1 MAEMTGGQALAKS
14 LYREGVRVIFGLPGA
29 QLYYATDALFDEP
42 GIRWISTRNEQA
54 TTFMADGYAR
64 AGGGIGTAMVV
75 PGPGV
80 LNATSGL
87 STAFS
92 ASSPVL
98 LVAGQIPRDLIG
110 VNRGMLH
117 EIDDQ
122 LESVKAVTKW
132 AARVVNA
139 TDVPSAVH
147 EAFRQLNTGR
157 PRPVEIEI
165 PPDTLAE
172 TLDVDLLEPA
182 IHPRSEPAADQV
194 AEAARLLA
202 ENDGKV
208 VIWAGGGAD
217 SEAASA
223 SLTRLAEYL
232 QAPVITTGEG
242 KGAISDRH
250 YLSLGSPRGREE
262 AMQRLVADRPVVLA
276 VGTRLA
282 TANLPEGHRVVQIDV
297 DPEEIGRNYKDS
309 TMPVLGD
316 AAVSLERLHGAVSG
330 LVGPS
335 ESRQAEFEAFR
346 AQRYDPANLMEPQAS
361 FMRAIRN
368 AIPDDGIFISGMTQI
383 GYFSRAYYPVYK
395 PGTYITSSYSGNL
408 GFAFPTALGAKVARP
423 DTPVVCVS
431 GDGGFMYN
439 VQELATAVQ
448 YGINTVTVV
457 FNDNAYGNVLREQ
470 VRRFNDHPYGAN
482 LHNPDFVKMAESFGA
497 RGLRVHEA
505 DALEAAIR
513 ESLDVDAPTLIE
525 VPVGM
530 MESSF

>member
-110 VNRGMLH
+110 VNRGLLH

-139 TDVPSAVH
+139 GDVPSAVH

-172 TLDVDLLEPA
+172 ALDVDSTGARHPPA
-182 IHPRSEPAADQV
+182 SRACNGAGCGSCAAAGRVRRQGRHLGGRRR
-194 AEAARLLA
+194 RL
-202 ENDGKV
+202 GGGV
-208 VIWAGGGAD
+208 GGAD
-217 SEAASA
+217 A
-223 SLTRLAEYL
+223 TGGILAG
-232 QAPVITTGEG
+232 PGHHHG
-242 KGAISDRH
+242 
-250 YLSLGSPRGREE
+250 RG
-262 AMQRLVADRPVVLA
+262 Q
-276 VGTRLA
+276 
-282 TANLPEGHRVVQIDV
+282 
-297 DPEEIGRNYKDS
+297 GRN
-309 TMPVLGD
+309 LGP
-316 AAVSLERLHGAVSG
+316 ALPLAGVAEGA
-330 LVGPS
+330 
-335 ESRQAEFEAFR
+335 
-346 AQRYDPANLMEPQAS
+346 
-361 FMRAIRN
+361 
-368 AIPDDGIFISGMTQI
+368 
-383 GYFSRAYYPVYK
+383 
-395 PGTYITSSYSGNL
+395 
-408 GFAFPTALGAKVARP
+408 
-423 DTPVVCVS
+423 
-431 GDGGFMYN
+431 
-439 VQELATAVQ
+439 
-448 YGINTVTVV
+448 
-457 FNDNAYGNVLREQ
+457 
-470 VRRFNDHPYGAN
+470 
-482 LHNPDFVKMAESFGA
+482 
-497 RGLRVHEA
+497 
-505 DALEAAIR
+505 
-513 ESLDVDAPTLIE
+513 
-525 VPVGM
+525 
-530 MESSF
+530 

>member
-1 MAEMTGGQALAKS
+1 MAEMTGGQALARS

-64 AGGGIGTAMVV
+64 AGGGVGTAMVV

-87 STAFS
+87 STAYS

-98 LVAGQIPRDLIG
+98 LVAGQIPRDMIG
-110 VNRGMLH
+110 VHRGLLH

-122 LESVKAVTKW
+122 LEAVKSVTKW
-132 AARVVNA
+132 AARVLTA
-139 TDVPSAVH
+139 DQVPSAVH

-172 TLDVDLLEPA
+172 SLEVELLEPA
-182 IHPRSEPAADQV
+182 IHPRQEPPADSI

-202 ENDGKV
+202 QNDGKTL
-208 VIWAGGGAD
+208 IWAGGGAN
-217 SEAASA
+217 SQAASIA
-223 SLTRLAEYL
+223 LTRLAERL
-232 QAPVITTGEG
+232 QAPVFTTPEG

-262 AMQRLVADRPVVLA
+262 AMQRVVADHSVVLA

-297 DPEEIGRNYKDS
+297 DPEEIGRNWTD
-309 TMPVLGD
+309 TLPVLGD
-316 AAVSLERLHGAVSG
+316 AALSLDRLLQAVSE
-330 LVGPS
+330 LAGPS
-335 ESRQAEFEAFR
+335 ASRQAEFEVFR
-346 AQRYDPANLMEPQAS
+346 AARFDPASLMEPQAS
-361 FMRAIRN
+361 FMQAIRN
-368 AIPDDGIFISGMTQI
+368 ALPEDGIFVSGMTQI
-383 GYFSRAYYPVYK
+383 GYFSRAYYPVYT

-423 DTPVVCVS
+423 DVPVLCVS

-470 VRRFNDHPYGAN
+470 VRRFNNHPYGAD
-482 LHNPDFVKMAESFGA
+482 LHNPDFVRMAESFGA
-497 RGLRVHEA
+497 RGLRVHDA
-505 DALEAAIR
+505 DALETAIR
-513 ESLDVDAPTLIE
+513 ESLAIEAPTLIE

>member
-139 TDVPSAVH
+139 GDVPSAVH

-172 TLDVDLLEPA
+172 ALDVELLEPA
-182 IHPRSEPAADQV
+182 IHPRVDPPSDQNCRSRPAARGERWQGRHLGGRRR
-194 AEAARLLA
+194 RL
-202 ENDGKV
+202 GGGV
-208 VIWAGGGAD
+208 GGAD
-217 SEAASA
+217 AAGGVPA
-223 SLTRLAEYL
+223 GPGYHHGRGQGRDLRPALPLA
-232 QAPVITTGEG
+232 G
-242 KGAISDRH
+242 
-250 YLSLGSPRGREE
+250 
-262 AMQRLVADRPVVLA
+262 VAA
-276 VGTRLA
+276 
-282 TANLPEGHRVVQIDV
+282 
-297 DPEEIGRNYKDS
+297 
-309 TMPVLGD
+309 
-316 AAVSLERLHGAVSG
+316 
-330 LVGPS
+330 
-335 ESRQAEFEAFR
+335 R
-346 AQRYDPANLMEPQAS
+346 A
-361 FMRAIRN
+361 
-368 AIPDDGIFISGMTQI
+368 
-383 GYFSRAYYPVYK
+383 
-395 PGTYITSSYSGNL
+395 
-408 GFAFPTALGAKVARP
+408 
-423 DTPVVCVS
+423 
-431 GDGGFMYN
+431 
-439 VQELATAVQ
+439 
-448 YGINTVTVV
+448 
-457 FNDNAYGNVLREQ
+457 
-470 VRRFNDHPYGAN
+470 
-482 LHNPDFVKMAESFGA
+482 
-497 RGLRVHEA
+497 
-505 DALEAAIR
+505 
-513 ESLDVDAPTLIE
+513 
-525 VPVGM
+525 
-530 MESSF
+530 

>member
-64 AGGGIGTAMVV
+64 AGGGVGTAMVV

-87 STAFS
+87 STAYS

-98 LVAGQIPRDLIG
+98 LVAGQVPRDLIG

-122 LESVKAVTKW
+122 LEAVKSVTKW
-132 AARVVNA
+132 AARVLTA
-139 TDVPSAVH
+139 DEVPGAVH
-147 EAFRQLNTGR
+147 EAFRQLQTGR

-172 TLDVDLLEPA
+172 SLEVALLEPA
-182 IHPRSEPAADQV
+182 MHPRTAPPPDAI

-202 ENDGKV
+202 EHDGRV
-208 VIWAGGGAD
+208 LIWAGGGAN
-217 SEAASA
+217 SEAASVA
-223 SLTRLAEYL
+223 LTRLAERL
-232 QAPVITTGEG
+232 QAPVFTTPEG

-250 YLSLGSPRGREE
+250 YLSLGSPRLREE
-262 AMQRLVADRPVVLA
+262 AMQRVVGDHSLVLA

-297 DPEEIGRNYKDS
+297 DPEEIGRNWAD
-309 TMPVLGD
+309 TLPVLGD
-316 AAVSLERLHGAVSG
+316 AALSLERLLEAVSG

-335 ESRQAEFEAFR
+335 ASRRGEFEAFR
-346 AQRYDPANLMEPQAS
+346 AARYDPSNLMEPQAS
-361 FMRAIRN
+361 YTRAIRN
-368 AIPDDGIFISGMTQI
+368 ALPEDGIFVSGMTQI

-423 DTPVVCVS
+423 DTPVVCVC
-431 GDGGFMYN
+431 GDGGFLYN

-470 VRRFNDHPYGAN
+470 VRRFNDHPYGAE
-482 LHNPDFVKMAESFGA
+482 LHNPDFVRMAESFGA
-497 RGLRVHEA
+497 RGLRVDDA
-505 DALEAAIR
+505 DALEAAVR
-513 ESLDVDAPTLIE
+513 ESLGVEAPTVIE
-525 VPVGM
+525 APVGM

>member
-42 GIRWISTRNEQA
+42 GIRWISCRNEQA

-87 STAFS
+87 STAYS

-98 LVAGQIPRDLIG
+98 LVAGQIPRGMIG
-110 VNRGMLH
+110 VNRGLLH

-122 LESVKAVTKW
+122 LEAVKAVTKW
-132 AARVVNA
+132 AARVLNA
-139 TDVPSAVH
+139 DEVPSAVH
-147 EAFRQLNTGR
+147 EAFRHLSTGR

-172 TLDVDLLEPA
+172 ALDVELLEPA
-182 IHPRSEPAADQV
+182 IHHRPAPSDAQV

-208 VIWAGGGAD
+208 VIWAGGGAN
-217 SEAASA
+217 SEAASVA
-223 SLTRLAEYL
+223 LTRLAERL
-232 QAPVITTGEG
+232 QAPVITTAEG

-250 YLSLGSPRGREE
+250 YLSLGVPRAREE
-262 AMQRLVADRPVVLA
+262 MMQRLVAERPIVLA

-297 DPEEIGRNYKDS
+297 DPEEIGRNWPD
-309 TMPVLGD
+309 TLPVLGD
-316 AAVSLERLHGAVSG
+316 TATSLGLLHEAVSALAGQA
-330 LVGPS
+330 
-335 ESRQAEFEAFR
+335 ESRQAEFEAFCER
-346 AQRYDPANLMEPQAS
+346 RYDPSALMEPQAS
-361 FMRAIRN
+361 FTRAIRN
-368 AIPDDGIFISGMTQI
+368 ALPDEGILISGMTQI

-423 DTPVVCVS
+423 DVPVVCVT

-448 YGINTVTVV
+448 YGINTVTVL

-470 VRRFNDHPYGAN
+470 VRRFNDHPYGAE
-482 LHNPDFVKMAESFGA
+482 LHNPDFVRMAESFGA
-497 RGLRVHEA
+497 RGLRVHDA
-505 DALEAAIR
+505 VALEAALH
-513 ESLDVDAPTLIE
+513 ESLSIEAPTLIE

>member
-42 GIRWISTRNEQA
+42 GIRWISCRNEQA

-64 AGGGIGTAMVV
+64 ASGGVGTAMVV

-87 STAFS
+87 STAYS

-98 LVAGQIPRDLIG
+98 LVAGQIPRDMIG
-110 VNRGMLH
+110 VNRGLLH

-122 LESVKAVTKW
+122 LEAVKSVTKW
-132 AARVVNA
+132 AARVLNA
-139 TDVPSAVH
+139 DEVPSAVH
-147 EAFRQLNTGR
+147 EAFKQLSTGR

-172 TLDVDLLEPA
+172 SLDVELLEPA
-182 IHPRSEPAADQV
+182 IHSPMQPPTESVAA
-194 AEAARLLA
+194 AARLIA
-202 ENDGKV
+202 ESDGKV
-208 VIWAGGGAD
+208 VIWAGGGAN
-217 SEAASA
+217 SEAASVA
-223 SLTRLAEYL
+223 LTRLAEYI
-232 QAPVITTGEG
+232 QAPVLTTGEG

-250 YLSLGSPRGREE
+250 YLSVGSPRLREE
-262 AMQRLVADRPVVLA
+262 AMQGLVARHPVVLA

-282 TANLPEGHRVVQIDV
+282 TANLPEGHRVIQIDV
-297 DPEEIGRNYKDS
+297 DPEEIGRNYRDA

-316 AAVSLERLHGAVSG
+316 AAVSLERLHEAVSG
-330 LVGPS
+330 LAGPS
-335 ESRQAEFEAFR
+335 ASRRAEFEAFR
-346 AQRYDPANLMEPQAS
+346 AERFDPANLMEPQAS

-368 AIPDDGIFISGMTQI
+368 ALPDDGIFISGMTQI

-423 DTPVVCVS
+423 DLPVVCVA

-470 VRRFNDHPYGAN
+470 VRRFNNHPYGAD
-482 LHNPDFVKMAESFGA
+482 LHNPDFVRMAESFGA
-497 RGLRVHEA
+497 RGMRVHDA

-513 ESLDVDAPTLIE
+513 EAIAVEAPTLIE

>member
-64 AGGGIGTAMVV
+64 ASGGIGTAMVV

-87 STAFS
+87 STAYS

-122 LESVKAVTKW
+122 LEAVKSVTKW

-139 TDVPSAVH
+139 GDVPSAVH

-157 PRPVEIEI
+157 PRPVEVEI

-172 TLDVDLLEPA
+172 ALDIELLEPA
-182 IHPRSEPAADQV
+182 MHSPADPPSDQI

-202 ENDGKV
+202 ESDGKV
-208 VIWAGGGAD
+208 VIWAGGGAN

-223 SLTRLAEYL
+223 ALTRLAEYL
-232 QAPVITTGEG
+232 QAPVITTSEG

-250 YLSLGSPRGREE
+250 YLSLGTPRAREE

-297 DPEEIGRNYKDS
+297 DPEEIGRNYKD
-309 TMPVLGD
+309 TLPVLGD
-316 AAVSLERLHGAVSG
+316 AAVSMERLHGAVSG
-330 LVGPS
+330 LVGQS
-335 ESRQAEFEAFR
+335 ESRQAECEDFR
-346 AQRYDPANLMEPQAS
+346 ERRYDPAGLMEPQAS
-361 FMRAIRN
+361 FTRAIR
-368 AIPDDGIFISGMTQI
+368 AALPDDGILISGMTQI

-448 YGINTVTVV
+448 YGINLVTVV
-457 FNDNAYGNVLREQ
+457 FNDNAFGNVLREQ
-470 VRRFNDHPYGAN
+470 VRRFNDHPIGTN
-482 LHNPDFVKMAESFGA
+482 LHNPDFVRMAESFGA
-497 RGLRVHEA
+497 RGLRVHDA
-505 DALEAAIR
+505 DALEAALR
-513 ESLDVDAPTLIE
+513 ESFDVDAPTLIE

>member
-1 MAEMTGGQALAKS
+1 M
-14 LYREGVRVIFGLPGA
+14 
-29 QLYYATDALFDEP
+29 
-42 GIRWISTRNEQA
+42 
-54 TTFMADGYAR
+54 
-64 AGGGIGTAMVV
+64 
-75 PGPGV
+75 
-80 LNATSGL
+80 
-87 STAFS
+87 
-92 ASSPVL
+92 
-98 LVAGQIPRDLIG
+98 
-110 VNRGMLH
+110 
-117 EIDDQ
+117 
-122 LESVKAVTKW
+122 TKW

-139 TDVPSAVH
+139 GDVPSAVH

-157 PRPVEIEI
+157 PRPVEVEI

-172 TLDVDLLEPA
+172 ALDIELLEPA
-182 IHPRSEPAADQV
+182 MHSPTDPPSDQI

-202 ENDGKV
+202 ESDGKV
-208 VIWAGGGAD
+208 VIWAGGGAN
-217 SEAASA
+217 SEGASGA
-223 SLTRLAEYL
+223 LTRLAEYL
-232 QAPVITTGEG
+232 QAPVITTSEG

-250 YLSLGSPRGREE
+250 YLSLGTPRAREE
-262 AMQRLVADRPVVLA
+262 AMQRLVAERPVVLA

-330 LVGPS
+330 LVGQS
-335 ESRQAEFEAFR
+335 ESRKAECDDFR
-346 AQRYDPANLMEPQAS
+346 ERRYAPENLMEPQAS
-361 FMRAIRN
+361 FTRAIR
-368 AIPDDGIFISGMTQI
+368 AALPDDGILISGMTQI
-383 GYFSRAYYPVYK
+383 GYFSRAYFPVYK

-448 YGINTVTVV
+448 YGINLVTVV
-457 FNDNAYGNVLREQ
+457 FNDNAFGNVLREQ
-470 VRRFNDHPYGAN
+470 VRRFNDHPIGAN
-482 LHNPDFVKMAESFGA
+482 LHNPDFVRMAESFGA
-497 RGLRVHEA
+497 RGLRVHDA
-505 DALEAAIR
+505 DALEAALR
-513 ESLDVDAPTLIE
+513 ESFDVDAPTLIE

>member
-1 MAEMTGGQALAKS
+1 MGS
-14 LYREGVRVIFGLPGA
+14 GL
-29 QLYYATDALFDEP
+29 L
-42 GIRWISTRNEQA
+42 N
-54 TTFMADGYAR
+54 
-64 AGGGIGTAMVV
+64 
-75 PGPGV
+75 PGP
-80 LNATSGL
+80 
-87 STAFS
+87 
-92 ASSPVL
+92 
-98 LVAGQIPRDLIG
+98 
-110 VNRGMLH
+110 
-117 EIDDQ
+117 
-122 LESVKAVTKW
+122 
-132 AARVVNA
+132 
-139 TDVPSAVH
+139 
-147 EAFRQLNTGR
+147 
-157 PRPVEIEI
+157 PRPVEIEV

-172 TLDVDLLEPA
+172 ALDVELLEPA
-182 IHPRSEPAADQV
+182 MYARPEPPSDSI

-208 VIWAGGGAD
+208 LIWAGGGAN
-217 SEAASA
+217 SEAASVA
-223 SLTRLAEYL
+223 LTRLAERL
-232 QAPVITTGEG
+232 QAPVFTTGEG

-262 AMQRLVADRPVVLA
+262 AMQRVVADHPVVLA

-297 DPEEIGRNYKDS
+297 DPEEIGRNWKD
-309 TMPVLGD
+309 TLPVLGD
-316 AAVSLERLHGAVSG
+316 ATLSLERLHEAVSG
-330 LVGPS
+330 LAGPS
-335 ESRQAEFEAFR
+335 ASRQAEFEAFR
-346 AQRYDPANLMEPQAS
+346 AARFDPANLMEPQGS

-368 AIPDDGIFISGMTQI
+368 ALPEDGIFVSGMTQI

-470 VRRFNDHPYGAN
+470 VRRFNDHPYGAE
-482 LHNPDFVKMAESFGA
+482 LHNPDFVRMAESFGA
-497 RGLRVHEA
+497 RGLRVDDA
-505 DALEAAIR
+505 DALETAIR
-513 ESLDVDAPTLIE
+513 ESIAIEAPTLIE

>member
-1 MAEMTGGQALAKS
+1 MAQMTGGQALAKS

-87 STAFS
+87 STAYS

-98 LVAGQIPRDLIG
+98 LVAGQIPRDMIG
-110 VNRGMLH
+110 VNRGLLH

-122 LESVKAVTKW
+122 LEAVKSVTKW
-132 AARVVNA
+132 AARVLTA
-139 TDVPSAVH
+139 DQVPGAVH

-172 TLDVDLLEPA
+172 ALDVDLLEPA
-182 IHPRSEPAADQV
+182 MYTRPEPPANAIG
-194 AEAARLLA
+194 EAARLLA
-202 ENDGKV
+202 DNDGKV
-208 VIWAGGGAD
+208 LIWAGGGAD
-217 SEAASA
+217 SQAASA
-223 SLTRLAEYL
+223 ALTSLAEYI
-232 QAPVITTGEG
+232 QAPVLVTGEG

-262 AMQRLVADRPVVLA
+262 AMQRVVADHPVVLA

-282 TANLPEGHRVVQIDV
+282 SANLPEGHRVVQIDV
-297 DPEEIGRNYKDS
+297 DPEEIGRNWKD
-309 TMPVLGD
+309 TLPVLGD
-316 AAVSLERLHGAVSG
+316 AALSLERLHQAVSG
-330 LVGPS
+330 LAAPS
-335 ESRQAEFEAFR
+335 KSRQAEFEAFR
-346 AQRYDPANLMEPQAS
+346 ATRFHPSNLMEPQAS

-368 AIPDDGIFISGMTQI
+368 ALPDDGIFVSGMTQI

-423 DTPVVCVS
+423 DTPVVCVT

-448 YGINTVTVV
+448 YGINTVTVL

-470 VRRFNDHPYGAN
+470 VRRFDNHPYGAD
-482 LHNPDFVKMAESFGA
+482 LHNPDFVAMAQSFGA
-497 RGLRVHEA
+497 RALRVDGP
-505 DALEAAIR
+505 DALEPAIR
-513 ESLDVDAPTLIE
+513 ESLTIEAPTLIE